1 MSPAPAAFFTPTQ
14 QRSEFALSHPGYS
27 FAGARAWCGFLR
39 PAGALCVALAI
50 GTAASAQKPVKTPST
65 YGDAMRWY
73 QKAAKAGSPQAQ
85 FLLGMKFENGVGA
98 DPDPGKAVEWFRR
111 AAEGGHALAQYRL
124 ASALREGRGVERN
137 IAKAATWYRRAAEN
151 GIPEAAFNLA
161 FILEKGLAGTV
172 DAPGAARWY
181 RKAAEAGL
189 AQARFN
195 LGVLHAEGRGVERD
209 LVEARIWFGC
219 AAAAGQPVAESYG
232 QRVDAKLDAAQ
243 RSAARTEAER
253 RCGPGEKR

>member
-14 QRSEFALSHPGYS
+14 QRSDFSLFHPGYK
-27 FAGARAWCGFLR
+27 FAGARTLSGLLR
-39 PAGALCVALAI
+39 PAVALCVALAV

-73 QKAAKAGSPQAQ
+73 QKAAEAGSPRAQ
-85 FLLGMKFENGVGA
+85 FLLGMRYENGVGA

-124 ASALREGRGVERN
+124 ASALNEGRGVERN
-137 IAKAATWYRRAAEN
+137 VAGAASWYRRAAEN

-161 FILEKGLAGTV
+161 FILEKGLAGPV
-172 DAPGAARWY
+172 DEPGAARWY

-189 AQARFN
+189 GQAQFN

-209 LVEARIWFGC
+209 LVEARIWFVC

-232 QRVDAKLDAAQ
+232 QRVEGKLDAAQ

-253 RCGPGEKR
+253 RCGPGDKP